1 VAKYLSFTMQFGG
14 AVLDLVIVV
23 NSLDLLLTPLW
34 LYSLQFGGAVLDL
47 AIEVL
52 GLCSHSFS
60 AVFVLGQ
67 TEGQCSEACSHQPSL
82 VTAFSGLWRQEKNSE
97 LSCSTPPACIHGGMC
112 GMHAA

>member
-47 AIEVL
+47 AIEVFGPL
-52 GLCSHSFS
+52 
-60 AVFVLGQ
+60 
-67 TEGQCSEACSHQPSL
+67 
-82 VTAFSGLWRQEKNSE
+82 
-97 LSCSTPPACIHGGMC
+97 LSQFFGGVRT
-112 GMHAA
+112 GSN